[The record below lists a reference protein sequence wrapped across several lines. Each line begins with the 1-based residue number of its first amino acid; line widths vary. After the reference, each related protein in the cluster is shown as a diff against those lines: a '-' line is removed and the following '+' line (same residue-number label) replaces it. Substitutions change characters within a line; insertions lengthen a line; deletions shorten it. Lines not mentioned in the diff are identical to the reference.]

1 MEKITVAV
9 FFGGCSPEYS
19 VSLQSAAAVLEAL
32 PPERYK
38 AVAVGI
44 TPEGRWYDYG
54 GDIQAIREDRWL
66 CQGPCVPAIL
76 SPDRGEKGLLLFE
89 KGGVRRLAIDA
100 ALPMLHGQLGEDGSI
115 QGLIALAG
123 IPLVGCGVLA
133 SALCMNKD
141 RARRLASLTGVLIP
155 LSVMVERGEGIERA
169 AALGR
174 DKGYPLFVKPVGAG
188 SSYGVSRV
196 EREEEL
202 PSALELAFRYD
213 SRALVEEAI
222 PGAEV
227 GCAVLGRE
235 TLTTGAVDL
244 VELSGGFLD
253 FTEKYTP
260 RTSVTHC
267 PAPLPPKTAEEIQET
282 AKAIYRSLGC
292 SGFARVDLFLTPEG
306 RLVFNEVNTI
316 PGCTPHS
323 RFPAMLAAAGLS
335 LPEVLERTIGEAV
348 ER

>member
-32 PPERYK
+32 PPEGYE

-44 TPEGRWYDYG
+44 TPEGRWYYYG
-54 GDIQAIREDRWL
+54 GDTQAIREDRWL
-66 CQGPCVPAIL
+66 RQGPCVPAIL

-89 KGGVRRLAIDA
+89 KGGVRRLAINA

-244 VELSGGFLD
+244 VELSVRPYAYLGD
-253 FTEKYTP
+253 
-260 RTSVTHC
+260 
-267 PAPLPPKTAEEIQET
+267 PLPGAPAAQNRGGDPGDGQGHLPKPGV
-282 AKAIYRSLGC
+282 L
-292 SGFARVDLFLTPEG
+292 
-306 RLVFNEVNTI
+306 RLCAGGPF
-316 PGCTPHS
+316 PH
-323 RFPAMLAAAGLS
+323 AGGAAGL
-335 LPEVLERTIGEAV
+335 
-348 ER
+348 

>member
-1 MEKITVAV
+1 
-9 FFGGCSPEYS
+9 
-19 VSLQSAAAVLEAL
+19 
-32 PPERYK
+32 
-38 AVAVGI
+38 
-44 TPEGRWYDYG
+44 
-54 GDIQAIREDRWL
+54 
-66 CQGPCVPAIL
+66 
-76 SPDRGEKGLLLFE
+76 
-89 KGGVRRLAIDA
+89 
-100 ALPMLHGQLGEDGSI
+100 MLHGQLGEDGSI

>member
-76 SPDRGEKGLLLFE
+76 SPNRGEKGLLLFE

-133 SALCMNKD
+133 SALCMDKD

-155 LSVMVERGEGIERA
+155 LSVTVERGEG
-169 AALGR
+169 
-174 DKGYPLFVKPVGAG
+174 
-188 SSYGVSRV
+188 
-196 EREEEL
+196 
-202 PSALELAFRYD
+202 
-213 SRALVEEAI
+213 
-222 PGAEV
+222 
-227 GCAVLGRE
+227 
-235 TLTTGAVDL
+235 
-244 VELSGGFLD
+244 
-253 FTEKYTP
+253 
-260 RTSVTHC
+260 
-267 PAPLPPKTAEEIQET
+267 
-282 AKAIYRSLGC
+282 
-292 SGFARVDLFLTPEG
+292 
-306 RLVFNEVNTI
+306 N
-316 PGCTPHS
+316 
-323 RFPAMLAAAGLS
+323 
-335 LPEVLERTIGEAV
+335 
-348 ER
+348 